1 MLEQVTAQN
10 GDASRRAIAVH
21 RQLILPVASLLAVA
35 AAVLLGLMLIN
46 GQRLDDQDKQ
56 GSIATMQEGID
67 ERADQLDRVVKD
79 YAWWNEAVEAIQLRR
94 DRDWA
99 EARLGA
105 YLYGTHAYD
114 WAFVVAPDGSTFHAA
129 FRGEVVAKDVTS
141 ALGNQLWRKLVDA
154 ATAAV
159 KDGEPYSV
167 HAFLP
172 MRNGGLGIGSAAAIM
187 PETSWSDAHPVGAPF
202 VLVVVRSL
210 EANWFAELTRA
221 LNISGLASCPR
232 CGPHTRRGEL
242 VTG

>member
-1 MLEQVTAQN
+1 
-10 GDASRRAIAVH
+10 
-21 RQLILPVASLLAVA
+21 
-35 AAVLLGLMLIN
+35 
-46 GQRLDDQDKQ
+46 
-56 GSIATMQEGID
+56 MQEGID

-141 ALGNQLWRKLVDA
+141 ALGNQLWRKLVDD

-172 MRNGGLGIGSAAAIM
+172 MRDGGLGIGSAAAIM
-187 PETSWSDAHPVGAPF
+187 PETSWTEPQPAGAPF

-210 EANWFAELTRA
+210 EANWFSELATALDMRDLNFVPTGVRLGRHCGFQCVALSRA
-221 LNISGLASCPR
+221 A
-232 CGPHTRRGEL
+232 
-242 VTG
+242 